1 MKTPFPKSDAHLA
14 EIKIDGSQVFQGKLL
29 DVRLDRVRLPD
40 GGEGT
45 REYVRHQGAV
55 VVIPVQ
61 DDGRL
66 ILERQFRYPL
76 GRTLIEFPA
85 GKIDPGED
93 IDTTARRE
101 LREETGL
108 TATEWRHLGV
118 MHPCVGYS
126 DERIE
131 IFLARGLE
139 QNGAQDLDH
148 GEFID
153 VLTMTLDE
161 AFAAVRNGD
170 ITDAKSITALFWVEK
185 VLFQQW

>member
-1 MKTPFPKSDAHLA
+1 MKTHLSESDAHLA
-14 EIKIDGSQVFQGKLL
+14 ETMIEGTQVFKGQLL
-29 DVRLDRVRLPD
+29 DVRRDRVRLPD

-45 REYVRHQGAV
+45 REYIRHQGAV
-55 VVIPVQ
+55 VVVPVQ
-61 DDGRL
+61 DDGKL
-66 ILERQFRYPL
+66 VLERQFRYPL
-76 GRTLIEFPA
+76 GRVLIEFPA

-131 IFLARGLE
+131 IFLAQGLK
-139 QNGAQDLDH
+139 QGGQDLDH

-153 VLTMTLDE
+153 VLTMSLDE
-161 AFAAVRNGD
+161 AFSAVRRGE
-170 ITDAKSITALFWVEK
+170 ITDAKSVTALFWVEK
-185 VLFQQW
+185 VLREQW